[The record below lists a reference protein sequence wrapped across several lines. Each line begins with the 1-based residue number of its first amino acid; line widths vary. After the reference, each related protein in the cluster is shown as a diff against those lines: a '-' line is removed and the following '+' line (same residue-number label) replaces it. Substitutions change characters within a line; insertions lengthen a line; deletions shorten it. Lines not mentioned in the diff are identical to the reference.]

1 VSTTVEHYID
11 GATYRVE
18 MNQPVRTA
26 RPVTMMFVLQHIWTQ

>member
-1 VSTTVEHYID
+1 
-11 GATYRVE
+11 VE